1 MSEDT
6 QEVNEIG
13 PQEATDKASED
24 LMDILHGLTANTLIA
39 KLKTGKASAQ
49 EINAAIK
56 FLKDNNIQAEPSASK
71 VLQELQREAKS
82 AAANIPVTALPFP
95 TSNQG

>member
-1 MSEDT
+1 MSEE
-6 QEVNEIG
+6 QNENTIG
-13 PQEATDKASED
+13 PQDATDKASED

-56 FLKDNNIQAEPSASK
+56 FLKDNNIQAEPSSSK
-71 VLQELQREAKS
+71 VLQELQHAAKV
-82 AAANIPVTALPFP
+82 AAANVPVEALPFP